1 MGEKV
6 RTAIEMRVE
15 GRESPGR
22 TTRDCGRRERVTS
35 NQQPQPQYSTP
46 QRDRR
51 IMLRTRAQ
59 GRGARNRIEDDGGE
73 VKERKK
79 PQRRCRCHL
88 RNVDKKR
95 VRLEAADPYNVE
107 REAKGAQGLS

>member
-1 MGEKV
+1 M
-6 RTAIEMRVE
+6 RTRIEMRVE
-15 GRESPGR
+15 GRESQGR
-22 TTRDCGRRERVTS
+22 NTRDCGRRERVTS

-59 GRGARNRIEDDGGE
+59 GRGARNRIENGGGE

-79 PQRRCRCHL
+79 PQRSCRCHL
-88 RNVDKKR
+88 RNVDEKR
-95 VRLEAADPYNVE
+95 DRLEAADPYNVE

>member
-6 RTAIEMRVE
+6 WTRIEMRVE

-22 TTRDCGRRERVTS
+22 NTRDCGRRERVTS

-59 GRGARNRIEDDGGE
+59 GRGARNRIEDGGGD

-79 PQRRCRCHL
+79 PHRSCRCHL

-95 VRLEAADPYNVE
+95 VRLEAVDPYNVE
-107 REAKGAQGLS
+107 RKAKGAQGPS